1 MNNPNSTPALTREH
15 TETFECITCGARE
28 QFDSRTAFRIHM
40 VNVHGLTQMK
50 GTRKMQLHLDTATH
64 FISTYECEVEGVKFF
79 LSTNTERETAFK
91 LRCNKASQKQL
102 NALPPLQP

>member
-1 MNNPNSTPALTREH
+1 MNPEASGLVREH
-15 TETFECITCGARE
+15 TETFECIACGKGD

-50 GTRKMQLHLDTATH
+50 GTKKRQLHLDTATH
-64 FISTYECEVEGVKFF
+64 FKSTYECEVEGVEF
-79 LSTNTERETAFK
+79 LSCTRTERETTFR

-102 NALPPLQP
+102 NAIPL